1 MIEQRRAVPAL
12 LTRMIAAMSRSR
24 PSVDRPGSQ
33 SALKSANQQRLLNLL
48 LVNGELTQA
57 EIARRS
63 GLAPATVSNIVR
75 ELVDHGVLVGT
86 DGTRPRGRVVRL
98 ARASG
103 VAVGVDFGYQHI
115 TTAVADLSHTI
126 LSTRRVVLDVGRD
139 ARGAVD
145 CARQLIE
152 EVLEEADTG
161 WDDVVGIG
169 AGLPSPID
177 SRTRKLGAPSL
188 LPGWEGLD
196 VDEFISHAIGRDV
209 AVENDANLGALAE
222 HVWGAGRGYDNM
234 AYLKLS
240 EGVGAGLVLD
250 GKLFHG
256 GRAGTAGE
264 IGHTTVDEYGAVCR
278 CGNRGCLET
287 LVAARAVVSL
297 LEPVCGAGLTIADI
311 VERAERGDAACRRV
325 LADTGRQT
333 GVALAN
339 LCNLLNPE
347 RVIIGGEL
355 AVAGELL
362 LQPMR
367 EIVRRYAIPSA
378 VATLDLVLGSL
389 GPSAPVLG
397 AVALALHGQAQLIN
411 S

>member
-1 MIEQRRAVPAL
+1 
-12 LTRMIAAMSRSR
+12 MIAAMSRSR

>member
-1 MIEQRRAVPAL
+1 
-12 LTRMIAAMSRSR
+12 MIAAMSRSR

-115 TTAVADLSHTI
+115 TAAVADLSHTI

>member
-1 MIEQRRAVPAL
+1 
-12 LTRMIAAMSRSR
+12 MSRSR

>member
-1 MIEQRRAVPAL
+1 
-12 LTRMIAAMSRSR
+12 MSRSR
-24 PSVDRPGSQ
+24 SSADRPGSQ
-33 SALKSANQQRLLNLL
+33 SALKTANQQRLLDLL
-48 LVNGELTQA
+48 LTNGELTQA

-75 ELVDHGVLVGT
+75 ELVDQGVLVGT
-86 DGTRPRGRVVRL
+86 EMSRRRGRVVRL
-98 ARASG
+98 ARSSG
-103 VAVGVDFGYQHI
+103 VAVGVDFGYRHI
-115 TTAVADLSHTI
+115 TAAVADLSHTI
-126 LSTRRVVLDVGRD
+126 LATRRIALEVGYD
-139 ARGAVD
+139 ARGAVKR
-145 CARQLIE
+145 ARQLID
-152 EVLEEADTG
+152 EVLDVAGTS
-161 WDDVVGIG
+161 WDDVVGVG

-188 LPGWEGLD
+188 LPDWEGLD
-196 VDEFISHAIGRDV
+196 VDEFISRTVGRDV

-222 HVWGAGRGYDNM
+222 HSWGAGRGYDNM

-240 EGVGAGLVLD
+240 EGVGAGLILD

-287 LVAARAVVSL
+287 LVAARSVVGL
-297 LEPVCGAGLTIADI
+297 LEPVRGDLSVAAV
-311 VERAERGDAACRRV
+311 VERAEHGDAACRRV

-355 AVAGELL
+355 ALAGELL
-362 LQPMR
+362 LEPMR

-389 GPSAPVLG
+389 GPNAHVLG
-397 AVALALHGQAQLIN
+397 AVALALRDRAHITN
-411 S
+411 F

>member
-1 MIEQRRAVPAL
+1 
-12 LTRMIAAMSRSR
+12 MSRSR
-24 PSVDRPGSQ
+24 PSADRPGSQ
-33 SALKSANQQRLLNLL
+33 SALKTANQQRLLDLL
-48 LVNGELTQA
+48 LTNGELTQA

-75 ELVDHGVLVGT
+75 ELVDQGVLVGT
-86 DGTRPRGRVVRL
+86 EMSRRRGRVVRL
-98 ARASG
+98 ARSSG
-103 VAVGVDFGYQHI
+103 VAVGVDFGYRHI
-115 TTAVADLSHTI
+115 TAAVADLSHTI
-126 LSTRRVVLDVGRD
+126 LATRRVALEVGYD
-139 ARGAVD
+139 ARGAVKR
-145 CARQLIE
+145 ARQLVD
-152 EVLEEADTG
+152 EVLDEAGTG
-161 WDDVVGIG
+161 WDDVVGVG

-188 LPGWEGLD
+188 LPDWEGLD
-196 VDEFISHAIGRDV
+196 VDEFISRTVGRDV

-222 HVWGAGRGYDNM
+222 HSWGAGRGYDNM

-240 EGVGAGLVLD
+240 EGVGAGLILD

-287 LVAARAVVSL
+287 LVAARSVVGL
-297 LEPVCGAGLTIADI
+297 LEPVRGDLSVAAV
-311 VERAERGDAACRRV
+311 VERAEHGDAACRRV

-355 AVAGELL
+355 ALAGELL
-362 LQPMR
+362 LEPMR

-378 VATLDLVLGSL
+378 VSTLDLVLGSL
-389 GPSAPVLG
+389 GPNAHVLG
-397 AVALALHGQAQLIN
+397 AVALALRDRAHITN
-411 S
+411 F

>member
-1 MIEQRRAVPAL
+1 
-12 LTRMIAAMSRSR
+12 MSRSR
-24 PSVDRPGSQ
+24 SSADRPGSQ
-33 SALKSANQQRLLNLL
+33 SALKTANQQRLLDLL
-48 LVNGELTQA
+48 LTNGELTQA

-75 ELVDHGVLVGT
+75 ELVDQGVLVGT
-86 DGTRPRGRVVRL
+86 EMSRRRGRVVRL
-98 ARASG
+98 ARSSG
-103 VAVGVDFGYQHI
+103 VAVGVDFGYRHI
-115 TTAVADLSHTI
+115 TAAVADLSHTI
-126 LSTRRVVLDVGRD
+126 LATRRVALEVGYD
-139 ARGAVD
+139 ARGAVKR
-145 CARQLIE
+145 ARQLVD
-152 EVLEEADTG
+152 EVLDEAGTS
-161 WDDVVGIG
+161 WDDVVGVG

-188 LPGWEGLD
+188 LPDWEGLD
-196 VDEFISHAIGRDV
+196 VDEFISRTVGRDV

-222 HVWGAGRGYDNM
+222 HSWGAGRGYDNM

-240 EGVGAGLVLD
+240 EGVGAGLILD

-287 LVAARAVVSL
+287 LVAARSVVGL
-297 LEPVCGAGLTIADI
+297 LEPVRGDLSVAAV
-311 VERAERGDAACRRV
+311 VERAEHGDAACRRV

-355 AVAGELL
+355 ALAGELL
-362 LQPMR
+362 LEPMR

-389 GPSAPVLG
+389 GPNAHVLG
-397 AVALALHGQAQLIN
+397 AVALALRDRAHITN
-411 S
+411 F